1 MIAPRPRP
9 GSGPAPDVPL
19 RYLLASAA
27 AFILAALGVVW
38 LAPELAGHYYH
49 PRVVAL
55 AHGVTLGWIT
65 LAIMGASYQLIPI
78 VLGRPVWSERLARWQ
93 FWILLLA
100 VSGMVAHFYIGTWPG
115 LVLAAGLLA
124 IGVLLHLIN
133 VALSLRGFDRSR
145 FTARVVVLAYAGLGL
160 TVVLGL
166 LLGADHVVKV
176 LPVDLFSSLHAH
188 VHLALL
194 GWMTPMVLGVGARVY
209 PMFLLAPEPGGW
221 PERLQ
226 LWGLVLAVPAVVLG
240 LLLHVPAV
248 LVGGAL
254 AAAAAAGGHLAWVI
268 EMARHRRRPRL
279 DWGLRLVLT
288 GAVFVGPGALFGLA
302 LAADLISGPR
312 FALAYA
318 VLVLG
323 GWISLTIAG
332 MMLKIVPFL
341 VWYRVYSSRVGKQP
355 VPTLPDLSW
364 TRAEGAAHVLLT
376 AGITGLAAAVMAG
389 SPEAI
394 RAASIVLA
402 LGALAFGAALG
413 AVLTHLAHRAPGG
426 GQMTPSWV
434 EAKR

>member
-1 MIAPRPRP
+1 VIAPRPRP

-27 AFILAALGVVW
+27 AFILAAIGVVW
-38 LAPELAGHYYH
+38 LAPLLAGHYYH

-55 AHGVTLGWIT
+55 THGVTLGWIT

-78 VLGRPVWSERLARWQ
+78 ALGRPVWSERLARWQ

-124 IGVLLHLIN
+124 VGALLHLIN
-133 VALSLRGFDRSR
+133 VALSLRGFDRWT
-145 FTARVVVLAYAGLGL
+145 FTARLVVLAYAGLGL

-166 LLGADHVVKV
+166 LLGADHIVKV
-176 LPVDLFSSLHAH
+176 LPGDLFPTLHAH

-194 GWMTPMVLGVGARVY
+194 GWIAPMVLGVAARVY
-209 PMFLLAPEPGGW
+209 PMFLLASEPRGW

-226 LWGLVLAVPAVVLG
+226 FWGLAIGGPAVVLG
-240 LLLHVPAV
+240 LLLHLPAV
-248 LVGGAL
+248 VIGGAL
-254 AAAAAAGGHLAWVI
+254 AAIGAAGGHLAWVI
-268 EMARHRRRPRL
+268 GMARHRRRPRL

-288 GAVFVGPGALFGLA
+288 GAIFVAPSALFGLA

-312 FALAYA
+312 LALAYV

-341 VWYRVYSSRVGKQP
+341 VWYRVYSSRVGKEP
-355 VPTLPDLSW
+355 VPMLPELSW
-364 TRAEGAAHVLLT
+364 TRAEGTAHVLLT
-376 AGITGLAAAVMAG
+376 AGIVGLATAVAVG

-394 RAASIVLA
+394 RAAGVVLA

-413 AVLTHLAHRAPGG
+413 AALTHLARRAPDGG
-426 GQMTPSWV
+426 RTAPGWV